1 MHSTSDWNRQYI
13 RSRKIRH
20 ANSTA
25 ITVSS
30 LETLC
35 AHERNL
41 SARTRKPGRCSKS
54 NGLRRSDH
62 ERLAAHPWLALCRGY
77 VVRNRALK
85 PPTRGKINSNQA
97 IHVPKSCRS
106 TAFISPAHEADD
118 RATFALNPGPSIF
131 EPYNYIEEFCA
142 LLTFMSENHVSKAD
156 GANQQGRQGYLSEL
170 KRVSPALGIN
180 TLRHSSRSSLLKALR
195 GDQYQKH

>member
-25 ITVSS
+25 ISTVSS
-30 LETLC
+30 LERFYGMH
-35 AHERNL
+35 HERNL

-62 ERLAAHPWLALCRGY
+62 ERFAAHPWLALCVYVFDDLGIALCDGRCSHGSNRGY
-77 VVRNRALK
+77 VVRNKALK

-131 EPYNYIEEFCA
+131 EPYNYIEEFVLFLPLCRRITYPRPTVQTNRA
-142 LLTFMSENHVSKAD
+142 DKA
-156 GANQQGRQGYLSEL
+156 
-170 KRVSPALGIN
+170 
-180 TLRHSSRSSLLKALR
+180 T
-195 GDQYQKH
+195 YQN